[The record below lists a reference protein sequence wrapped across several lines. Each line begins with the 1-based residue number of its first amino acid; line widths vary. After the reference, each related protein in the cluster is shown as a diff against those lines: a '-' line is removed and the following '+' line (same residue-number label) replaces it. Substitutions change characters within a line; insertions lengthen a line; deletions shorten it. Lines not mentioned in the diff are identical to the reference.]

1 MTESPT
7 PYVLDADTMT
17 GGMRPIR
24 QAVLSIGS
32 NLGDRAGRL
41 QGAVAALEDTPEV
54 TVVAI
59 SSVYETEPFG
69 DVPDGSGK
77 FLNAVI
83 LIDTTLTVHTLL
95 DRAMAIEDA
104 FGRERKAGDDKG
116 APRTLDVDII
126 VVGDRIAAD
135 DELTLPHPL
144 AHERGFVLVPLLEID
159 PEGEVPGK
167 GFVVDLIGGVDTSS
181 VVKRD
186 DIDIL
191 L

>member
-1 MTESPT
+1 MTEAPT
-7 PYVLDADTMT
+7 PYELDADTMT

-41 QGAVAALEDTPEV
+41 QGAVSALEDTPEV

-59 SSVYETEPFG
+59 SSVYETDPFG
-69 DVPDGSGK
+69 DVPEGSGK
-77 FLNAVI
+77 FLNAVV

-104 FGRERKAGDDKG
+104 FDRTRSEPG

-126 VVGDRIAAD
+126 VAGDRIAD
-135 DELTLPHPL
+135 DERLTLPHPL
-144 AHERGFVLVPLLEID
+144 ASERGFVLVPWLEID
-159 PEGEVPGK
+159 VEGEIPGR
-167 GFVVDLIGGVDTSS
+167 GFIVDLISGVDVSG

-186 DIDIL
+186 DVEIML
-191 L
+191 